1 MLSILLIHF
10 TRTPRTGEA
19 PFVEGA
25 PASSGARNPTEAQMQ
40 EGQESGCEFL
50 DPRSLAWEQR
60 YALRRRA
67 VEWAQDE
74 RARSICGL
82 LARVRSRAT
91 RAAPPGGATAWTK
104 RPPLGEIGRASC
116 RERV

>member
-40 EGQESGCEFL
+40 TGQESGCEFL

-74 RARSICGL
+74 RARSIGGL
-82 LARVRSRAT
+82 LARAWSRAK
-91 RAAPPGGATAWTK
+91 RVAPPGGDASGTK
-104 RPPLGEIGRASC
+104 RPPLGAAPSRS
-116 RERV
+116 